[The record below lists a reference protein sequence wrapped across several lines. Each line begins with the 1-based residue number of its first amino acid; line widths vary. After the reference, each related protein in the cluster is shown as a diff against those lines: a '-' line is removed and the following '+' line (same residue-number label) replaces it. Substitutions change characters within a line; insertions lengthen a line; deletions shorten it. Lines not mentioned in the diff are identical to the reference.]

1 MKPSGFLLLT
11 LMVFFFYSD
20 FATAIDLE
28 IYCKGFPRQ
37 GCTKEYN
44 PHCAS
49 DGETYDNHCFFC
61 TAYILSGRTLQLKFI
76 GKCK

>member
-1 MKPSGFLLLT
+1 MKRGGFLLLT

-20 FATAIDLE
+20 VATAKDLK
-28 IYCKGFPRQ
+28 IYCKNYPKE

-49 DGETYDNHCFFC
+49 DGTTYDNQCFFC
-61 TAYILSGRTLQLKFI
+61 NAYIYSGRTLQLKFI